1 MFNAKIKD
9 NPKLL
14 KRPIVDKKEAQAAK
28 EAAPNKEKEEK
39 EAQAAKEAAAKKEK
53 DKKEAQAA
61 KEAAANKEKEAE
73 NAHQCMST
81 NIKFMSSTP
90 VKGSDHS
97 DSGVEMNAQVN
108 FTITNYPK

>member
-14 KRPIVDKKEAQAAK
+14 KRPIV
-28 EAAPNKEKEEK
+28 
-39 EAQAAKEAAAKKEK
+39 

>member
-14 KRPIVDKKEAQAAK
+14 KRPIVDK
-28 EAAPNKEKEEK
+28 K